1 MNRSTSRRQG
11 MLAKIHIA
19 KKQLGLSDP
28 DYRAMLDGRYGVDSA
43 GKLDIK
49 QLDDLLRFLSRRGFT
64 APARRRGDRAAPA
77 QRDFDRSALMGKI
90 EALLAETANVQ
101 GRYVPWDYALAI
113 LKRQGGPE
121 KLEWATPR
129 QLQGVIAALGKNLRR
144 KDQAALREGHG
155 AQAAEFTGGG
165 E

>member
-1 MNRSTSRRQG
+1 MNRSISRRQG

-28 DYRAMLDGRYGVDSA
+28 DYRAMLDGRYGAESA

-77 QRDFDRSALMGKI
+77 QRDYDRSDLMGKI
-90 EALLAETANVQ
+90 EALLAETANTQ
-101 GRYVPWDYALAI
+101 GRFVPWDYALAI

-121 KLEWATPR
+121 KLEWATTK
-129 QLQGVIAALGKNLRR
+129 QLQAVIAALGKNLRR
-144 KDQAALREGHG
+144 KDQAALRDGHG
-155 AQAAEFTGGG
+155 AQAAAFTEGG

>member
-1 MNRSTSRRQG
+1 MNRADSRRQG

-19 KKQLGLSDP
+19 KKQLGMEDA

-49 QLDDLLRFLSRRGFT
+49 QLDDLLRFLSRRGFQ

-77 QRDFDRSALMGKI
+77 QRDYDRSALMGKI
-90 EALLAETANVQ
+90 EALLAETANAQ
-101 GRYVPWDYALAI
+101 GRFVPWDYALAI
-113 LKRQGGPE
+113 LTRQGGPE
-121 KLEWATPR
+121 KLEWATTK
-129 QLQGVIAALGKNLRR
+129 QLQAVIAALGKNLRR
-144 KDQAALREGHG
+144 KDQAALRKSHG
-155 AQAAEFTGGG
+155 ALVAEFTGGR

>member
-1 MNRSTSRRQG
+1 

-19 KKQLGLSDP
+19 KKQLGMEDA

-49 QLDDLLRFLSRRGFT
+49 QLDDLLRFLSRRGFQ

-77 QRDFDRSALMGKI
+77 QRDYDRSALMGKI
-90 EALLAETANVQ
+90 EALLAETANAPGPVRALGLRPGHPHAP
-101 GRYVPWDYALAI
+101 GRPGKVGMGHHQAAP
-113 LKRQGGPE
+113 
-121 KLEWATPR
+121 
-129 QLQGVIAALGKNLRR
+129 GVIAALGKNLRR
-144 KDQAALREGHG
+144 KDQAALRK
-155 AQAAEFTGGG
+155 ATGRWCRIYRGR